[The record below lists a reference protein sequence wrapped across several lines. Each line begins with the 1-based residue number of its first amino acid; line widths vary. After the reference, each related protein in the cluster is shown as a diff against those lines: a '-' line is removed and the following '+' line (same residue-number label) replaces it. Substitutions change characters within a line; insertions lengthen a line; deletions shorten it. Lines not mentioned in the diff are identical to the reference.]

1 MQTLVVSCCRS
12 LSWPRTS
19 GGIIVQL
26 RGCSLSKLLH
36 GLFLIDVG
44 RVVNLACLLLLFGSH
59 LPGERICRHA
69 SLPLSPQI
77 HHILLQ
83 RHLVLPLRMESLIEY
98 LLRLLGAE
106 KPKWQVSGIGRVLLV
121 SQEAEEVVSN

>member
-1 MQTLVVSCCRS
+1 M
-12 LSWPRTS
+12 
-19 GGIIVQL
+19 QL

-69 SLPLSPQI
+69 SLPLSHQI

-83 RHLVLPLRMESLIEY
+83 RHLVLPLRVESLVES

-106 KPKWQVSGIGRVLLV
+106 KPEWQMSGMRRLLLV